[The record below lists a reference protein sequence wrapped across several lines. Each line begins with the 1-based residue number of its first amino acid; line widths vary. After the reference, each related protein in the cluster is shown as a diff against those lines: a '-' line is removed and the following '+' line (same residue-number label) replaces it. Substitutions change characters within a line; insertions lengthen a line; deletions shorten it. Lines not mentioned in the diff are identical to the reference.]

1 MDDSVIH
8 KKNYFVLVNH
18 LFFRLITYSGWD
30 ISFLSSFPAT
40 PHPHPR
46 LSVSVSV
53 SLSLCYRLD
62 DSLRCNARILNCY
75 IVTCLINIAFINIAF
90 FSISYWLVVVFL
102 LKKITLR
109 INYFAVF
116 NSIYVFIYLVV
127 CLFLD
132 RKIALVFVEHHF
144 FFFFFFCFFLLLMFF
159 RLFCF
164 NVFLLLLFSLFLSY
178 LLLFTILFR
187 NSFVLCM

>member
-1 MDDSVIH
+1 MEFPIICFFWFDLIFFYLFFNGTQMDDSVIH
-8 KKNYFVLVNH
+8 KKNCFVLVNH

-46 LSVSVSV
+46 LSVSV

-90 FSISYWLVVVFL
+90 FSISYWLVVVVFL
-102 LKKITLR
+102 LKK
-109 INYFAVF
+109 
-116 NSIYVFIYLVV
+116 
-127 CLFLD
+127 
-132 RKIALVFVEHHF
+132 K
-144 FFFFFFCFFLLLMFF
+144 LL
-159 RLFCF
+159 
-164 NVFLLLLFSLFLSY
+164 
-178 LLLFTILFR
+178 
-187 NSFVLCM
+187 